1 MIVDV
6 ARLTVWEWYKLR
18 RRWMPYILVAV
29 AVLLTQLLMWLGY
42 SAYHS
47 ERVQQVFSGGFSS
60 YSFATEVDGE
70 LVEISV
76 SCVDLVNGR
85 MPENLDR
92 LPEAERQGFLAD
104 IERFRDESCDETNPR
119 DEFRAV
125 FVMPDAI
132 TGAVEAS
139 IFIGP
144 ILIMVLA
151 VSSIGSEYGLGTL
164 RTTLTR
170 GTGRWQLLSSRLFL
184 LVLAAAAGLLVVAV
198 AAGVASV
205 VAAII
210 PPGEDGGIADS
221 GKWSDAAIMFGKA
234 VYALAPYIALGV
246 FLAVLTQ
253 STGTGLA
260 VSLGYY
266 IVELIVVPI
275 IGNYE
280 RVEWIRDA
288 VLGHNVTAWLQTSF
302 VEVDVEVDE
311 AAQAA
316 ANQPDTLQAFL
327 VILAYVAVLCA
338 AAFTLFLRRD
348 ITGAKGG

>member
-18 RRWMPYILVAV
+18 RRWMPYILAAI

-42 SAYHS
+42 SAYHNQTM
-47 ERVQQVFSGGFSS
+47 QQVFSGGSSS
-60 YSFATEVDGE
+60 YGFSTEVDGE

-85 MPENLDR
+85 MPENIDR
-92 LPEAERQGFLAD
+92 LPEGEREAFLAD
-104 IERFRDESCDETNPR
+104 MERFREESCDATNPR
-119 DEFRAV
+119 EAFREA
-125 FVMPDAI
+125 FVMPDSI

-139 IFIGP
+139 IFVGP

-151 VSSIGSEYGLGTL
+151 VSSIGAEYGLGTL

-170 GTGRWQLLSSRLFL
+170 GTGRWQLLASRMIL
-184 LVLAAAAGLLVVAV
+184 LVLAAAAGLLVVA
-198 AAGVASV
+198 AAAAIGSV
-205 VAAII
+205 VAAVI
-210 PPGEDGGIADS
+210 PPGEDGGIADL
-221 GKWSDAAIMFGKA
+221 GKWSDVAIMFVKA
-234 VYALAPYIALGV
+234 VYSLAPYIALGI

-260 VSLGYY
+260 ASLGYY
-266 IVELIVVPI
+266 VVELIVVPI

-288 VLGHNVTAWLQTSF
+288 ILGHNVTAWLQTGF
-302 VEVDVEVDE
+302 VEVDVDLDE
-311 AAQAA
+311 GAQAA

-327 VILAYVAVLCA
+327 VILAYIVVLVAA
-338 AAFTLFLRRD
+338 TFTLFLRRD